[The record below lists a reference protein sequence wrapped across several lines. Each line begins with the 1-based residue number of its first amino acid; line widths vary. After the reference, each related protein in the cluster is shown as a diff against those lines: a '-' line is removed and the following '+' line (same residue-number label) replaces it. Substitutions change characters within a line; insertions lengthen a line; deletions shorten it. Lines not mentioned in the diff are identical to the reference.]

1 MTWRAEDD
9 RLGTYHSGAYQSGF
23 TMIEMIVVLVVLGL
37 MLGLVIGRG
46 PMRSPTLDAR
56 VAARELTQALRLA
69 RSRAIT
75 LDRPVSLLL
84 DRVAHDV
91 RIDGARSLAL
101 PRDVGVSAAT
111 SAGVTISDRV
121 VDITFASDG
130 SSSGARI
137 ALGAQD
143 FRRVVVVDWLTG
155 RVRIDDPR

>member
-1 MTWRAEDD
+1 MTWRADD
-9 RLGTYHSGAYQSGF
+9 RLGTFQPGTYQSGF

-37 MLGLVIGRG
+37 MLSLVIGRG
-46 PMRSPTLDAR
+46 PMRSPVLDAR
-56 VAARELTQALRLA
+56 IAARELTQALRLA

-101 PRDVGVSAAT
+101 PKDVAIIAAT
-111 SAGVTISDRV
+111 PAGEVIPDRV
-121 VDITFASDG
+121 IDIRFTSDG

-137 ALGAQD
+137 ALGGQS
-143 FRRVVVVDWLTG
+143 FRRVLVVDWLTG